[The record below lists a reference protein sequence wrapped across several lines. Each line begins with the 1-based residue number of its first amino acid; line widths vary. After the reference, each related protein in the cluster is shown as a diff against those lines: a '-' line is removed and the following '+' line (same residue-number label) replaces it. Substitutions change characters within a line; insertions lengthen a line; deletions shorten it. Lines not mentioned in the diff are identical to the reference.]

1 VERRLAAWDG
11 PVLASVDAVVDS
23 TRHVRTDPSSVER
36 VADWMAYEEFA
47 PPHGGP
53 AGPFDFGTADYDTA
67 IDAVMVKECLDFAF
81 TDFDTGERFEVD
93 YLGRRWSDSEALLA
107 CLHRAWA
114 AGVPVLEGEFLA
126 AMTRDRLDSLLAG
139 RVEMPMLDERVA
151 ILRDVGAV
159 LGERYGGRF
168 HRFVRSCDAALFSSG
183 DGLLERLVVEFPRF
197 SDTSPYRDHTV
208 VFHKL
213 AQLALW
219 SLHLRVGAVGGV
231 AIRDLDAMSAFADY
245 VVPVALRLM
254 GIIEY
259 APELERRILDG
270 ILIDRDSDEE
280 VEIRAHS
287 LYATALLT
295 EAINDRRPPDRAIVI
310 PQLDYR
316 LWSAYHTT
324 WWPHHLTR
332 TVMY

>member
-1 VERRLAAWDG
+1 MQSNRLAAWEH
-11 PVLASVDAVVDS
+11 PVLSSVMAVVADAGE
-23 TRHVRTDPSSVER
+23 VRTDEEAITR
-36 VADWMAYEEFA
+36 VADWLAYEEL
-47 PPHGGP
+47 PLPSGGP
-53 AGPFDFGTADYDTA
+53 AGPFDFGADPDEA

-81 TDFDTGERFEVD
+81 TDFGTRRRFEVE

-114 AGVPVLEGEFLA
+114 AGVPVFDGEFLA
-126 AMTRDRLDSLLAG
+126 GATRQRLETLFQGSIEL
-139 RVEMPMLDERVA
+139 PMLDERAA
-151 ILRDVGAV
+151 ILGEVGVV
-159 LGERYGGRF
+159 LVDRYGGRF
-168 HRFVRSCDAALFSSG
+168 HRFVRSCAPAMYAAG
-183 DGLLERLVVEFPRF
+183 EGLLERLVTEFPRF
-197 SDTSPYRDHTV
+197 ADESPYRGRTV
-208 VFHKL
+208 VIHKL

-219 SLHLRVGAVGGV
+219 SLHLKVGGAGGV
-231 AIRDLDAMSAFADY
+231 AIRDLDAMTAFADY

-254 GIIEY
+254 GIVHYSDDLEARIASGEFIE
-259 APELERRILDG
+259 
-270 ILIDRDSDEE
+270 RDSEEE
-280 VEIRAHS
+280 VEIRSHT

-295 EAINDRRPPDRAIVI
+295 EAINGRRPATRRIVI